1 MGQTQSKDQLLY
13 QLVSCGN
20 IEEIKVLR
28 REGAGLEWI
37 DREGKTPLIVA
48 CMMPDGFLIAKTL
61 IELGANVN
69 AYCRGSHA
77 GTPLHHAA
85 KRGLEETVTLL
96 LSHGANALALND
108 DCHTALD
115 MARAKGH
122 TTVVRAIESYI
133 CLFSGWLRELNGPGF
148 LVKLAPNLV
157 SRKIW
162 AVVVPCES
170 RNRRKLPKFE
180 LAIYPGP
187 QVARP
192 STVIPLWKVKIEE
205 LDLNHPAPAVA
216 ITDKATRVRLRKS
229 RPPRTPQWRER
240 RALGRPFYVS
250 YTGRQF
256 KFLSGNEGDK
266 QQIQWFFNACI
277 GLQQVN
283 FPNVAIPATMPAP
296 TPEDLELAMAISASL
311 QSAVEDRPPVFPD
324 THLGTEIN
332 NTNGWGNSADIASHN
347 GWGPPEGTVRPSKL
361 GSGGWSDNSSSSSH
375 NGWDMPS
382 GPSGNPTQ
390 LDHSRNT
397 TPVVALST
405 QSVPPTTSAIPSAPP
420 VPEEIPDDGP
430 IHYPLIDSRPIDL
443 SMPTVEIKP
452 ATSELKEEDG
462 ASDLCVI
469 CLDASKE
476 GACVPCGHVVGC
488 MSCLN
493 EVKAKD
499 WGCPVCRAKINQV
512 IRIYTV

>member
-1 MGQTQSKDQLLY
+1 MGQTQSKDELLY
-13 QLVSCGN
+13 QQVSYGN
-20 IEEIKVLR
+20 VEGIKALR
-28 REGAGLEWI
+28 GEGAGLEWI
-37 DREGKTPLIVA
+37 DKEGKTPLIVA

-69 AYCRGSHA
+69 AYRPGSHA

-85 KRGLEETVTLL
+85 KRGLEQTVTLL

-122 TTVVRAIESYI
+122 TKVVRAIESYI
-133 CLFSGWLRELNGPGF
+133 CLFSGWLRELSGKHLLSF
-148 LVKLAPNLV
+148 LETLAPKLV

-162 AVVVPCES
+162 AVVIPCES
-170 RNRRKLPKFE
+170 RNRHKLSKFE

-192 STVIPLWKVKIEE
+192 STVIQLWKVKIEE
-205 LDLNHPAPAVA
+205 LDLNHPVPAVA
-216 ITDKATRVRLRKS
+216 ISDKATR
-229 RPPRTPQWRER
+229 T
-240 RALGRPFYVS
+240 
-250 YTGRQF
+250 QF

-266 QQIQWFFNACI
+266 QQIQWFYNACR

-283 FPNVAIPATMPAP
+283 FPTVAIPATTPPSA
-296 TPEDLELAMAISASL
+296 PEDLELAMAISASIQL
-311 QSAVEDRPPVFPD
+311 AAENRPPVFPD
-324 THLGTEIN
+324 IHPGTEIN
-332 NTNGWGNSADIASHN
+332 NTNGWGNSADIASHS
-347 GWGPPEGTVRPSKL
+347 GWGPPEGTGPPSKL
-361 GSGGWSDNSSSSSH
+361 GSGGLSDNSSSSSH
-375 NGWDMPS
+375 NGWDMPEP

-390 LDHSRNT
+390 LAHT
-397 TPVVALST
+397 EHTIPVVASTT
-405 QSVPPTTSAIPSAPP
+405 QSVPPSTVIPSAPP

-430 IHYPLIDSRPIDL
+430 IHYPSIDSSPIDL
-443 SMPTVEIKP
+443 TMPTVEVKP
-452 ATSELKEEDG
+452 ATSEPKVEDG
-462 ASDLCVI
+462 ASDSCVI
-469 CLDASKE
+469 CLDAPKE

-493 EVKAKD
+493 DVKAKN

-512 IRIYTV
+512 IRLYTV